1 MSYDECG
8 QALLKR
14 KLTNSESFFQYTFS
28 SFSSLSIAIK
38 WNCRNTTSRRL
49 LRVLGRLL
57 ITVSTSKSGQKQP
70 HEPDVW
76 SFSRYAH
83 QPPVFLFQFQVFQMA
98 TRLDDQLL
106 FEKVSPHFPLLN
118 PPPPPPRRRIKDW
131 TRETAEIE
139 PKWQPTAGDTTSSQV
154 FFLYPSGSREPW
166 ERDCK
171 RYCSYYLLLL
181 TKNTESRHS
190 RLRETLS
197 SSVRV
202 NVK

>member
-106 FEKVSPHFPLLN
+106 FEKVSPHFPLLQ
-118 PPPPPPRRRIKDW
+118 PPPPPPAGGSKTGPGKRRKSSLNGNRLQEIQPLPRFFSF
-131 TRETAEIE
+131 TRRVVENHGNEIVRDTALTI
-139 PKWQPTAGDTTSSQV
+139 
-154 FFLYPSGSREPW
+154 
-166 ERDCK
+166 
-171 RYCSYYLLLL
+171 CSY
-181 TKNTESRHS
+181 
-190 RLRETLS
+190 
-197 SSVRV
+197 
-202 NVK
+202 